1 MEDGMTT
8 SKLVRLSK
16 KGQFV
21 IPKEIR
27 KALGVK
33 EGDEL
38 LVTLEEGRVMLIR
51 PHEYARATRGLLR
64 GTWGRSGRAVARY
77 LAKERRSWE

>member
-1 MEDGMTT
+1 MSITK
-8 SKLVRLSK
+8 SVRLSR

-27 KALGVK
+27 EALGVK

-38 LVTLEEGRVMLIR
+38 LVTLEGKRVILSR
-51 PHEYARATRGLLR
+51 PEQHARATRGILK
-64 GTWGRSGRAVARY
+64 GTWGKTKQEVESY
-77 LAKERRSWE
+77 LEKERQSWR

>member
-1 MEDGMTT
+1 MTI

-38 LVTLEEGRVMLIR
+38 LVTLEEGRGMLIR
-51 PHEYARATRGLLR
+51 PQE
-64 GTWGRSGRAVARY
+64 
-77 LAKERRSWE
+77 

>member
-1 MEDGMTT
+1 MSI
-8 SKLVRLSK
+8 SKSVKLSR

-27 KALGVK
+27 EGMGVE

-38 LVTLEEGRVMLIR
+38 LITLEGERAILTR
-51 PHEYARATRGLLR
+51 PEQHAKATRGLLK
-64 GTWGRSGRAVARY
+64 GTWGRTKSEVARY
-77 LAKERRSWE
+77 IDKERRSWR